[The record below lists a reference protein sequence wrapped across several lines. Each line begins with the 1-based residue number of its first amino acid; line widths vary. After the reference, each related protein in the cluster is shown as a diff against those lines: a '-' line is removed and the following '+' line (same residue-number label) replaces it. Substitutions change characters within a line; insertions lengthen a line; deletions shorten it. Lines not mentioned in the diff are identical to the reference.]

1 MKKLIIAI
9 LIASLA
15 IPVLV
20 SPVQAETEEY
30 CDDQGSIKVT
40 TAEPSVSYHALTEW
54 YSPVIVQDVG
64 CTIYGDYITR
74 IDYDGDYVGNNNWD
88 NLGYPK
94 KARPLPAYVYC
105 SVMETDTHYFI
116 WYTLFHPADDFH
128 CHTFSHE
135 NDLEGMVMCVLKDG
149 STYGDLRLVQ
159 LQAHKEF
166 CQYTPP
172 GETGIDDGDD
182 DIDGT
187 IALDSTYP
195 GVHPVVYVEGGGHG
209 LRHEDTGDWPSV
221 IYYYTGNAED
231 PDVVGFTSD
240 GYCHHCGYDLLS
252 IFAEMWEQRTNCCG
266 SEHLF
271 DDWGDY
277 KRWGFSVEGLGKKF
291 DGDSGTQ
298 KPDKASPPWNWDDN
312 DDGGEWRNGDWFMHP
327 AGYHGLRFGWREDF
341 STNYIFHPFGYDHLG
356 GDIYNGRGGTTTLS
370 HGPYRVVYDITI
382 LSDQVLAI
390 EPGVT
395 VKFNRDTSV
404 ISDGTMEADGSGGT
418 IRFVSDEDLDRG
430 IKIDGELHLQNGG
443 CIRFP

>member
-1 MKKLIIAI
+1 MIACLVIMGLASPI
-9 LIASLA
+9 L
-15 IPVLV
+15 
-20 SPVQAETEEY
+20 AEQEET
-30 CDDQGSIKVT
+30 SV
-40 TAEPSVSYHALTEW
+40 APSVSYHDLTEW
-54 YSPVIVQDVG
+54 YAPVIVQDVG

-74 IDYDGDYVGNNNWD
+74 IDYDGDYVGNNNWN
-88 NLGYPK
+88 NLGHPK

-135 NDLEGMVMCVLKDG
+135 NDLEGMVMCVHKDG
-149 STYGDLRLVQ
+149 STYGHLRMVQ
-159 LQAHKEF
+159 LQAHKHF
-166 CQYTPP
+166 YQYTTP
-172 GETGIDDGDD
+172 GETGIHDDDD

-187 IALDSTYP
+187 IDLDFTYP
-195 GVHPVVYVEGGGHG
+195 GVHPIVYVEGGGHG

-231 PDVVGFTSD
+231 PDVVGHS
-240 GYCHHCGYDLLS
+240 HCGYDLLS

-266 SEHLF
+266 SGHLF
-271 DDWGDY
+271 DNWGDY

-312 DDGGEWRNGDWFMHP
+312 DDGDKWLNGDWFMHP
-327 AGYHGLRFGWREDF
+327 AGYHGLRFGWIEDF

-356 GDIYNGRGGTTTLS
+356 GDIYNGRGGTTALS
-370 HGPYRVVYDITI
+370 HGPYRVVSDITI

-395 VKFNRDTSV
+395 VKFNRDTSF
-404 ISDGTMEADGSGGT
+404 ISDGTTEADGSGGT
-418 IRFVSDEDLDRG
+418 IRFVSDEYLDRG